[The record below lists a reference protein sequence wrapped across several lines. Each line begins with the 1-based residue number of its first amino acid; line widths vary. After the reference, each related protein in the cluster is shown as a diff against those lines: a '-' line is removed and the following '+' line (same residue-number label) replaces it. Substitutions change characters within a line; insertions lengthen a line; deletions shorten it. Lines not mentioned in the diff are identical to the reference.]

1 MELIFIIALLITG
14 VGVGMA
20 SGMLG
25 VGGCFIMIPVQ
36 FWVLTSMGFDARI
49 AILVA
54 FGTNLLVVLPTA
66 LSGTYRHSMK
76 GSVLWRPAM
85 IMGSACGI
93 TSILGVY
100 VATLLAGTA
109 LTMLFGLVILVGA
122 IRMLTAK
129 PPTAEAHP
137 PENDL
142 PYILL
147 GLPIGFICG
156 LLGICGG
163 VLIIPILVVGLR
175 FSMHMAIG
183 TSTALMAIISVFA
196 TLYYAIYG
204 LGVAGLPEYSIGY
217 VNLLQFVLLA
227 ATSVPMAQVGAHIAH
242 RIPGKQLKLIFIIV
256 MVYMGIKMIGVF
268 DWLGLP
274 L

>member
-1 MELIFIIALLITG
+1 MDLIYIIALLFTG
-14 VGVGMA
+14 MGVGMA

-36 FWVLTSMGFDARI
+36 FWVLTSMGVEAKI

-66 LSGTYRHSMK
+66 LSGTYGHAK
-76 GSVLWRPAM
+76 QGAVKWRPAM

-100 VATLLAGTA
+100 VATLLAGSA
-109 LTMLFGLVILVGA
+109 LTTMFGLVILLGA
-122 IRMLTAK
+122 VRMLTAK

-137 PENDL
+137 PDDDL

-147 GLPIGFICG
+147 GLPIGFLCG

-183 TSTALMAIISVFA
+183 TSMALMAIISALA

-204 LGVAGLPEYSIGY
+204 LNVAGLPEYSIGY
-217 VNLLQFVLLA
+217 VNLLQFALLVV
-227 ATSVPMAQVGAHIAH
+227 TSVPMAQVGAHIAH
-242 RIPGKQLKLIFIIV
+242 RLPGKQLKFIFICV
-256 MVYMGIKMIGVF
+256 MVYMGIKINGIF

-274 L
+274 I